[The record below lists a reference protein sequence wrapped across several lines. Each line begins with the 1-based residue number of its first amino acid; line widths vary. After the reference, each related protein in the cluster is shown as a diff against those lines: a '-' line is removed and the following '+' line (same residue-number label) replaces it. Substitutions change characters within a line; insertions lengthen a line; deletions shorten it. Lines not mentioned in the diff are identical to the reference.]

1 MGDSGKKR
9 DSTVRPAL
17 ILVPGV
23 AERICG
29 LRNEDGRSHHAR
41 MLWTLRGPSAQNLA
55 SRYKLQIASY
65 KSSPIGSSAGCGEPI
80 VENAART
87 LDFTPAGVLAGGG
100 DAVVGLE
107 AATATLRAIYK
118 PGSPK
123 AEAAGLHIVSG
134 FDDALQLAIE
144 ASAPIR
150 KRVIGEVA
158 EHDAAWWS
166 RWLAGA
172 RDASHAVCDA
182 YWCLSPSQ
190 SSAGLDSVRHR
201 LAVSVVE
208 ALKWSACDRFSP
220 DETLWGRISQL
231 LVDSAESSDS
241 VIGGDR
247 PGIGR
252 EYLRAVAYY
261 SANLD
266 LVELNMAIALV
277 HLIDLSLPFLELT
290 RKAARA
296 PQYVVYPSR
305 GSIPVRRA
313 SDLDPGEWHFAPW
326 AADEFLAD
334 LESKLEAGRIPKAL
348 GVLPLDEVR
357 PALKYLRAQ
366 WSMSPPVRHRRRFP
380 QDAAVMVARGFS
392 ACLAVVRGDPL
403 PAPRSWRVL
412 DFSRSGLYIL
422 ANSDPTRAWPDIG
435 ELLGVHFV
443 DGDGWQLGIVRRLRM
458 WPSHAGLGIELLAWK
473 PSIAVIDDG
482 QFAVEGILCDTP
494 EKGGLIRFLTLA
506 NVPELAEP
514 LFLREPGA
522 VIKLR
527 SLETLAQGAGYKL
540 VAYQVE

>member
-1 MGDSGKKR
+1 M
-9 DSTVRPAL
+9 
-17 ILVPGV
+17 
-23 AERICG
+23 
-29 LRNEDGRSHHAR
+29 R
-41 MLWTLRGPSAQNLA
+41 MLWTLHGPSAQNLA
-55 SRYKLQIASY
+55 RRYKLQIASD
-65 KSSPIGSSAGCGEPI
+65 KSSPIGSSAGGGESI

-123 AEAAGLHIVSG
+123 AEAAGLQIVSG
-134 FDDALQLAIE
+134 FDEALQFAIE

-150 KRVIGEVA
+150 KKSIGEFA
-158 EHDAAWWS
+158 AHDAVWWS

-172 RDASHAVCDA
+172 RDASLAVCDA

-190 SSAGLDSVRHR
+190 STAGPDALRHR

-220 DETLWGRISQL
+220 DEALWARISEL
-231 LVDSAESSDS
+231 FVNSAESSAS
-241 VIGGDR
+241 VIGGDV
-247 PGIGR
+247 PGIER

-266 LVELNMAIALV
+266 QVELNMAIALV

-290 RKAARA
+290 RKAVQA

-305 GSIPVRRA
+305 GLIPVRRA
-313 SDLDPGEWHFAPW
+313 SERDPGEWHFAPW
-326 AADEFLAD
+326 AADELLAD
-334 LESKLEAGRIPKAL
+334 FEAKLEDGRVPKAL
-348 GVLPLDEVR
+348 GALPPDEMR

-380 QDAAVMVARGFS
+380 QDAGVMVARGFS
-392 ACLAVVRGDPL
+392 ACLAVVRGEPL
-403 PAPRSWRVL
+403 PAPRAWRVL
-412 DFSRSGLYIL
+412 DFSRSGLYIF

-443 DGDGWQLGIVRRLRM
+443 DGDGWQLGVVRRLRM

-473 PSIAVIDDG
+473 PSTAVIDDG

-494 EKGGLIRFLTLA
+494 EKGGVIRLLTLA
-506 NVPELAEP
+506 NAPELAEP

-527 SLETLAQGAGYKL
+527 PLETLAQEAGYKL

>member
-1 MGDSGKKR
+1 M
-9 DSTVRPAL
+9 
-17 ILVPGV
+17 
-23 AERICG
+23 
-29 LRNEDGRSHHAR
+29 
-41 MLWTLRGPSAQNLA
+41 
-55 SRYKLQIASY
+55 
-65 KSSPIGSSAGCGEPI
+65 
-80 VENAART
+80 ENAART
-87 LDFTPAGVLAGGG
+87 LDFTPAGVLAGDG

-144 ASAPIR
+144 SSAPIT
-150 KRVIGEVA
+150 KRGGGEVD
-158 EHDAAWWS
+158 EHDPSWWS
-166 RWLAGA
+166 RWLAGV

-190 SSAGLDSVRHR
+190 STAGSDAVRHR

-208 ALKWSACDRFSP
+208 ALKWSACDRFGP
-220 DETLWGRISQL
+220 DETLWARISQL
-231 LVDSAESSDS
+231 FVDSAESSGS
-241 VIGGDR
+241 VIAGDR

-252 EYLRAVAYY
+252 EYLRAVAYH

-266 LVELNMAIALV
+266 QVELNMGVVLV

-290 RKAARA
+290 RKAVRA

-305 GSIPVRRA
+305 GLIPVRRA
-313 SDLDPGEWHFAPW
+313 SDADPAEWHFAPW
-326 AADEFLAD
+326 AADELLAD
-334 LESKLEAGRIPKAL
+334 FESKLEAGRVPKAL
-348 GVLPLDEVR
+348 GSLPPDEVR

-366 WSMSPPVRHRRRFP
+366 WSMKPPVRHRRRFP

-392 ACLAVVRGDPL
+392 ACLAVLRGDPL
-403 PAPRSWRVL
+403 PAPRAWRVR

-458 WPSHAGLGIELLAWK
+458 WPSRAGLGIELIAWK
-473 PSIAVIDDG
+473 PSIAVLDDG

-494 EKGGLIRFLTLA
+494 EKGGVIRLLTLA
-506 NVPELAEP
+506 GAPELAEP
-514 LFLREPGA
+514 LFLREPGV

-527 SLETLAQGAGYKL
+527 PLETLAQEAGYKL
-540 VAYQVE
+540 IAYQVE

>member
-1 MGDSGKKR
+1 M
-9 DSTVRPAL
+9 
-17 ILVPGV
+17 
-23 AERICG
+23 
-29 LRNEDGRSHHAR
+29 
-41 MLWTLRGPSAQNLA
+41 
-55 SRYKLQIASY
+55 
-65 KSSPIGSSAGCGEPI
+65 
-80 VENAART
+80 ENAWRT

-123 AEAAGLHIVSG
+123 AEAAGLHIVCG

-150 KRVIGEVA
+150 KRLTAEAVA
-158 EHDAAWWS
+158 HDPAWWS

-190 SSAGLDSVRHR
+190 STAGPEPVRHR
-201 LAVSVVE
+201 LAISVVE

-220 DETLWGRISQL
+220 DETLWARISQL
-231 LVDSAESSDS
+231 FVNSAEFSGS
-241 VIGGDR
+241 VIGGDV
-247 PGIGR
+247 PGVGR

-266 LVELNMAIALV
+266 QVELNMAVALV

-290 RKAARA
+290 RKAVHA
-296 PQYVVYPSR
+296 PQYAVYPSR
-305 GSIPVRRA
+305 GLIPVRRA
-313 SDLDPGEWHFAPW
+313 SERDPGEWHFAPW
-326 AADEFLAD
+326 AADELLAD
-334 LESKLEAGRIPKAL
+334 FEAKLEGGRVPKAL
-348 GVLPLDEVR
+348 GALPPDEMR

-366 WSMSPPVRHRRRFP
+366 WSMSPPVRNRRRFP
-380 QDAAVMVARGFS
+380 QDAGVMVARGFS
-392 ACLAVVRGDPL
+392 ACLAVVRGEPL

-412 DFSRSGLYIL
+412 DFSRSGLYIF

-435 ELLGVHFV
+435 ELLGVHFT

-494 EKGGLIRFLTLA
+494 EKGGAIRLLTVSNA
-506 NVPELAEP
+506 PELAEP

-527 SLETLAQGAGYKL
+527 PLETLAQEAGYKL
-540 VAYQVE
+540 VAYQVQ

>member
-1 MGDSGKKR
+1 MRSGKR
-9 DSTVRPAL
+9 CDSTVLPRGFFDHCLPGAL
-17 ILVPGV
+17 PG
-23 AERICG
+23 ECNHG
-29 LRNEDGRSHHAR
+29 GRQNDAG
-41 MLWTLRGPSAQNLA
+41 MLWTFRGPSAQNLA
-55 SRYKLQIASY
+55 RRYKLQIASY
-65 KSSPIGSSAGCGEPI
+65 KSSPVGSNAGCGEPI

-107 AATATLRAIYK
+107 AAIATLRAIYK

-123 AEAAGLHIVSG
+123 AEAAGLQIVTG
-134 FDDALQLAIE
+134 FDDALQFAIQ

-150 KRVIGEVA
+150 KRLVGEVVA
-158 EHDAAWWS
+158 HDAAWWA

-190 SSAGLDSVRHR
+190 STAGPEPVRHR

-220 DETLWGRISQL
+220 DETLWARISQL
-231 LVDSAESSDS
+231 FANSAEFSDS

-266 LVELNMAIALV
+266 QAELNMAIALV

-290 RKAARA
+290 RKAGHA
-296 PQYVVYPSR
+296 PQYAVYPSR

-313 SDLDPGEWHFAPW
+313 SERDQGEWYFAPW
-326 AADEFLAD
+326 AADELLANF
-334 LESKLEAGRIPKAL
+334 EVHLEAGRVPKAL
-348 GVLPLDEVR
+348 GALPSDELR
-357 PALKYLRAQ
+357 PALKYLRSQ
-366 WSMSPPVRHRRRFP
+366 WSMHPPVRNRRRFP
-380 QDAAVMVARGFS
+380 QDAGVMVARGFP
-392 ACLAVVRGDPL
+392 ACLAVLRGEPL

-412 DFSRSGLYIL
+412 DFSRSGLHIL

-443 DGDGWQLGIVRRLRM
+443 DGEGWQLGIVRRLRM
-458 WPSHAGLGIELLAWK
+458 GPSHAELGIELIAWK

-482 QFAVEGILCDTP
+482 QFAVEGVLCDAP
-494 EKGGLIRFLTLA
+494 EKGGVIRLLTME
-506 NVPELAEP
+506 NTPDLAEP
-514 LFLREPGA
+514 LFLRGPGA

-527 SLETLAQGAGYKL
+527 PLETLVHEGRYKL
-540 VAYQVE
+540 VAYQVQ